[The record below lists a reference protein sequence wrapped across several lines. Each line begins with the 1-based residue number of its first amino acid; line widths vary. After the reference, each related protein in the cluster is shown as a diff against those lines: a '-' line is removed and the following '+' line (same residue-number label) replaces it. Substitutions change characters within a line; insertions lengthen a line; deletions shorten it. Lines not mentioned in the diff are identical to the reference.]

1 MSIILLR
8 GFSQSGKDFIGK
20 ILCDKYGFKR
30 FAFADSLKKIVA
42 ANFNCD
48 LEQLHSQQGKL
59 EICSADV
66 SGRTYRQIL
75 IDEAFRLREMD
86 AGIFAK
92 FCCNDIIESGKP
104 DRIVITDWRYPNESD
119 ILARMLSGY
128 KIVSVHIQRI
138 HQDKSPVNDI
148 SEYHLANRIN
158 DYKILNTMDERIY
171 DEVEKLVNTIC
182 FLPPQVC

>member
-20 ILCDKYGFKR
+20 ILCDTYGFKR

-42 ANFNCD
+42 ANFKCS

-59 EICSADV
+59 ETCPSDV
-66 SGRTYRQIL
+66 LRRTYRQLL

-104 DRIVITDWRYPNESD
+104 ERIVITDWRYPNEND
-119 ILARMLSGY
+119 ILARMLPGY
-128 KIVSVHIQRI
+128 KMVTVHIQRI
-138 HQDKSPVNDI
+138 NQDKSPVNDI

-171 DEVEKLVNTIC
+171 DEIEKLIK
-182 FLPPQVC
+182 FIYSIPH